1 MKKIV
6 AIALIASLLT
16 GCQTNKKYD
25 LFDTQ
30 GYNYVIMSLPN
41 GEIVEVKIKYWRDF
55 EGEQLEIK
63 INDVIY
69 LVSSYNCVL
78 MYK

>member
-1 MKKIV
+1 MKKLVTIGLIV
-6 AIALIASLLT
+6 SLLT
-16 GCQTNKKYD
+16 GCQANKKYD
-25 LFDTQ
+25 ILDTQ
-30 GYNYVIMSLPN
+30 GYNYVIMKLPN
-41 GEIVEVKIKYWRDF
+41 GEIIEGQIQYWRDF

-63 INDVIY
+63 INNVIY